1 MAAPAP
7 TATLSANPTSIE
19 RGQSATLSWSTTNAT
34 DVAIEG
40 IGPVQPSGSQSVR
53 PNQSTTYRLSAK
65 GAGGS
70 TDASARITVTNPP
83 PAPVATTP
91 PPVRNPSEEEL
102 FGSEVKTIYFDYD
115 QYEVRADQQASMTGN
130 GNFLKAHPGV
140 KVVIEGHCDE
150 RGSAEYNL
158 ALGDKRANALKEAL
172 VGMGVPSDRIRT
184 LSYGKERPVCTESD
198 EACWQKNRRGQFVMD
213 R

>member
-7 TATLSANPTSIE
+7 AATLSVNPTSIE
-19 RGQSATLSWSTTNAT
+19 RGQSATLSWTSSNAT

-40 IGPVQPSGSQSVR
+40 IGPVQPSGSQSIR
-53 PNQSTTYRLSAK
+53 PTQSTTYRLTAK
-65 GAGGS
+65 GAGGA

-83 PAPVATTP
+83 PPPAP
-91 PPVRNPSEEEL
+91 PPAQTRNPSEEEM
-102 FGSEVKTIYFDYD
+102 FNTEVKTIYFDYD
-115 QYEVRADQQASMTGN
+115 KYDVRADQTAAMQGN
-130 GNFLKAHPGV
+130 ANFLRAHPGV

-158 ALGDKRANALKEAL
+158 ALGDKRANTLKESL
-172 VGMGVPSDRIRT
+172 VGMGIPADRIRT

-198 EACWQKNRRGQFVMD
+198 DACFQKNRRGQFVLD